1 VAFLARLNTHRTL
14 AEHLQRVAFVPV
26 FHLAQQQQQQ
36 QEKQQQ
42 LGGLNSS
49 SSNIAGQQQQQQ
61 QHHQPQQQQQQPG
74 APSTSLL
81 PTSSGGVSLS
91 TVQREL
97 QAEFMEQLLFML
109 RRQWVRQVQRWI
121 VRVEEQPDSSDE
133 EEDDDEED
141 EEADDSEHEHDDNQK
156 AASGGKAAPPTQL
169 SSELAA
175 GKSAG
180 EPESEAGEDP
190 WHSLLDRLTPLY
202 FDGRHSLTEIL
213 YHERDT
219 GLTLAH
225 LQHLTSLYPTQLF
238 MLQHM

>member
-1 VAFLARLNTHRTL
+1 V
-14 AEHLQRVAFVPV
+14 
-26 FHLAQQQQQQ
+26 
-36 QEKQQQ
+36 
-42 LGGLNSS
+42 G
-49 SSNIAGQQQQQQ
+49 
-61 QHHQPQQQQQQPG
+61 
-74 APSTSLL
+74 
-81 PTSSGGVSLS
+81 LS

-133 EEDDDEED
+133 EEHDDEED
-141 EEADDSEHEHDDNQK
+141 EEEEEDDSEHEHDDNHK
-156 AASGGKAAPPTQL
+156 AASSGEAAAPMQP
-169 SSELAA
+169 SSEFAA

-180 EPESEAGEDP
+180 EPESEAAEDP
-190 WHSLLDRLTPLY
+190 WHSLLERLTPLY

-225 LQHLTSLYPTQLF
+225 LQHLTGLYPTQLF